1 MSIPIFDPSIT
12 ARVEV
17 SEAQTSVA
25 EEEYRRTVLG
35 AFEEVENALTSLA
48 IRKAQTGE
56 LSSRRASLVTVSEQV
71 YAQLEEGM
79 VSQLEVFE
87 VERTLLDAEQEML
100 ANHWLVLTDTIALFK
115 ALGGGWPRE
124 VVTTN

>member
-1 MSIPIFDPSIT
+1 
-12 ARVEV
+12 V
-17 SEAQTSVA
+17 
-25 EEEYRRTVLG
+25 
-35 AFEEVENALTSLA
+35 
-48 IRKAQTGE
+48 
-56 LSSRRASLVTVSEQV
+56 SSRRANLVTVSKQV

-115 ALGGGWPRE
+115 ALGGGWPSE
-124 VVTTN
+124 VVARSAR